1 MSTIA
6 LFREFHQSFPPR
18 AIAFFNTLSDEQ
30 IRARPQPMVNSVA
43 WLIWHM
49 ARVEDA
55 GITRLVANR
64 MQVLDEGNWCEQ
76 MQIPIRH
83 HGTGM
88 TSEEVT
94 DLSKHIDL
102 PSLRAYHT
110 AVRARSL
117 EIVETLSPEQLEEP
131 NDLTY
136 LRHVLFDEGMLN
148 PQYDWGDRV
157 PYQAPKGVLLI
168 HFGVTHNYGHF
179 YEAFTVCSL
188 MGVPFW

>member
-1 MSTIA
+1 MSAIA
-6 LFREFHQSFPPR
+6 LFREFHQSLPPR
-18 AIAFFNTLSDEQ
+18 AIAFFDTLADEQ
-30 IRARPQPMVNSVA
+30 LRARPQPMVNSVA
-43 WLIWHM
+43 WLMWHM

-55 GITRLVANR
+55 GINRLVADR
-64 MQVLDEGNWCEQ
+64 TQVLDEGSWGEQ
-76 MQIPIRH
+76 MHIPIRH

-94 DLSKHIDL
+94 NLSKQIDL
-102 PSLRAYHT
+102 PSLRAYHA

-117 EIVETLSPEQLEEP
+117 EVIETLSPEQLEEP

-136 LRHVLFDEGMLN
+136 LRRVLFDEGILN

-157 PYQAPKGVLLI
+157 PYQASKGVLLI
-168 HFGVTHNYGHF
+168 HFGVTHNYGHC

>member
-6 LFREFHQSFPPR
+6 LFREFHQGLPPR
-18 AIAFFNTLSDEQ
+18 AIEFFDTLSDEQ
-30 IRARPQPMVNSVA
+30 LRARPQPMVDSLA

-55 GITRLVANR
+55 GINRLVANR
-64 MQVLDEGNWCEQ
+64 TQVLDEGNWAEQ
-76 MQIPIRH
+76 MEIPIRH

-88 TSEEVT
+88 TSGEVT
-94 DLSKHIDL
+94 GLSNRINL
-102 PSLRAYHT
+102 SSLRAYHT

-117 EIVETLSPEQLEEP
+117 EVVETLAPEQLEEP
-131 NDLTY
+131 NDLAY
-136 LRHVLFDEGMLN
+136 LRRVLFDEGVLN
-148 PQYDWGDRV
+148 PNVDWGEDL
-157 PYQAPKGVLLI
+157 PYQRSKGYLLM

-188 MGVPFW
+188 MDVSFC